1 MKSEFCLDHLSHKHF
16 SSSRDR
22 KKLRNLKPLNHT
34 EMRMLVHHV
43 EKDGFHTLVELINQ
57 LTEETQSLTCPQ
69 PCREF
74 PSECT
79 RNTLVCSQEATKK
92 KHYRR
97 LWWIN
102 QHSKLQPPPW
112 AICITKLCPY
122 HNRFCVQMPC
132 RHSQQTPRRCLPHN
146 QTPIYEANQ
155 KPHLPTVLP
164 TKQYATATHRELRVS
179 SRVCPYL
186 EVQEDTYKADEHAH
200 TCNGAHGE
208 LAAEQ
213 KKKQELCVKV
223 QQSEARVHQLESQAA
238 QTHEL
243 EWQVHELE
251 YQVCRWNTTIS
262 ATTSS

>member
-69 PCREF
+69 PCRVF

-79 RNTLVCSQEATKK
+79 RITLVCSREATKK

-102 QHSKLQPPPW
+102 QHSKLQSPQELSALRSCAPIITDFVYKCPVDTHNKLPEDVCHIIKHLYTRQIRSHICPPFSP
-112 AICITKLCPY
+112 PSS
-122 HNRFCVQMPC
+122 MP
-132 RHSQQTPRRCLPHN
+132 QL
-146 QTPIYEANQ
+146 
-155 KPHLPTVLP
+155 LTVNW
-164 TKQYATATHRELRVS
+164 VS
-179 SRVCPYL
+179 SRVC
-186 EVQEDTYKADEHAH
+186 
-200 TCNGAHGE
+200 
-208 LAAEQ
+208 
-213 KKKQELCVKV
+213 
-223 QQSEARVHQLESQAA
+223 
-238 QTHEL
+238 
-243 EWQVHELE
+243 
-251 YQVCRWNTTIS
+251 I
-262 ATTSS
+262 